1 VKFSKTITLFIILTV
16 GLFFTP
22 GIFAQDFEVTVML
35 DMQILN
41 NDTRDKLKDF
51 KQQVEDYFNKTKF
64 YDENVFNES
73 RSNKSVNYKIK
84 ATLQFTFRSSNGLDY
99 FSGQLFVAS
108 QRIVDKFD
116 KSVNPKYST
125 LFRYYDDRVNFTYTR
140 SMVFVKNDVRFDP
153 LLSLLDYYAYLMLG
167 YDADSFFPVK
177 DIPQKSGTQ
186 YFQKAYD
193 ICFRATGDKTGWTE
207 SGGGSKPTRQQMVQ
221 ELLNPKFLNFRV
233 GFYEY
238 HWNGID
244 SLDYTK
250 NAYTYILYAL
260 EKIVYV
266 KKIEVKTYNV
276 DVFFDAKAQEI
287 ADVFLNYGDKS
298 VYERFI
304 RMDPSHTTIYDNA
317 KKKAK

>member
-1 VKFSKTITLFIILTV
+1 MNLFKTIIFFSVCAVVFLFT
-16 GLFFTP
+16 GEST
-22 GIFAQDFEVTVML
+22 AQDFEANVTL
-35 DMQILN
+35 DMQVLN

-51 KQQVEDYFNKTKF
+51 KQQVEDYYNKTKF

-73 RSNKSVNYKIK
+73 RSNKAVNYKVKI
-84 ATLQFTFRSSNGLDY
+84 TMQFTFRSSNGIDQ
-99 FSGQLFVAS
+99 FDAQLFVAS
-108 QRIVDKFD
+108 QRIIDKFD
-116 KSVNPKYST
+116 KTVNPKYST
-125 LFRYYDDRVNFTYTR
+125 LFRYFDDRISFTYTK
-140 SMVFVKNDVRFDP
+140 SMVFIKNDVRFDP
-153 LLSLLDYYAYLMLG
+153 LLSLLDYYAYLILG

-177 DIPQKSGTQ
+177 DLPQKSGTQ

-193 ICFRATGDKTGWTE
+193 ICFKATGNKTGWTE

-233 GFYEY
+233 GFFEY
-238 HWNGID
+238 HWCGID
-244 SLDYTK
+244 SLDYTR
-250 NAYTYILYAL
+250 NAYSYILYAL
-260 EKIVYV
+260 DKIVYA

-298 VYERFI
+298 VYDKFI
-304 RMDPSHTTIYDNA
+304 RMDPSHTTIYENA